1 MKLNSFHVCS
11 SYVACIDCQLL
22 FLQRSPKTDKRSRT
36 NNEQTAVVTQSRDSD
51 EAQFSDDEVPEA
63 PPTTNF
69 DPSSDASSRK
79 FSADS
84 TRDDL
89 GRVGRPSFKPL
100 EEALVSDSANELM
113 LHPDFK

>member
-1 MKLNSFHVCS
+1 M
-11 SYVACIDCQLL
+11 
-22 FLQRSPKTDKRSRT
+22 T
-36 NNEQTAVVTQSRDSD
+36 NEQAAVVTQTQRDSD
-51 EAQFSDDEVPEA
+51 EAQFSDVPELP
-63 PPTTNF
+63 PPTATF

-89 GRVGRPSFKPL
+89 GGRVVGRPSFKPL

-113 LHPDFK
+113 LHPDSK